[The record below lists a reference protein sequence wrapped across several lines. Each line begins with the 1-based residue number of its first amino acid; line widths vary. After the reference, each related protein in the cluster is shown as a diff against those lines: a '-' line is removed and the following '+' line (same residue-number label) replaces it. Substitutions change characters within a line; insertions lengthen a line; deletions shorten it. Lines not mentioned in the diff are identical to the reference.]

1 MTVYER
7 IRQRRKELGLS
18 AEDLA
23 RALGVSRATVYRY
36 ESAETEKLPSSVLEP
51 LADVLLTTPADL
63 MGWESEAVGRD
74 PFFAAAFDR
83 LCMAW
88 NKTPEQVERDT
99 GLSHERMLA
108 LRRSKEQPTP
118 EEVSMLAS
126 YFSVPARLLEPRT
139 QTDAAEP
146 KNPGFRNEKS
156 NVLPFV
162 PPIEYGGTIPVLGKV
177 PAGIPIEA
185 VEDVIERIPLP
196 ASFARSGEDYFG
208 LLVTGDSMAPE
219 YLDGDIVIIRAQ
231 PTADTGDDVVAY
243 IGGADATL
251 KRIVVTTTGV
261 QLRPL
266 NPAYET
272 RRFTNAQIESLP
284 LVIAGIVVEQRRRRR
299 K

>member
-23 RALGVSRATVYRY
+23 LALGVSRATVYRY

-63 MGWESEAVGRD
+63 MGWENESAGRD

-99 GLSHERMLA
+99 GLPHERMLA

-118 EEVSMLAS
+118 EEVSLLAS
-126 YFSVPARLLEPRT
+126 YFSVPARLLEP
-139 QTDAAEP
+139 QAPTDTAAP
-146 KNPGFRNEKS
+146 KRPGAQAEKS
-156 NVLPFV
+156 NVLPFS

-177 PAGIPIEA
+177 PAGVPIEA
-185 VEDVIERIPLP
+185 VEEVIERIPLP

-208 LLVTGDSMAPE
+208 LLVTGDSMVPE

-272 RRFTNAQIESLP
+272 RSFTNAQIESLP